1 MPPPPYQKGDSVME
15 QEQERDRI
23 ESHYDLG
30 RRHRWEAAVGDINR
44 TVGEAF
50 VSNDGRVRPNTR
62 RARGWTDAQ
71 ARSYCEGWAAAK
83 EEIRA
88 AARVALGSG
97 R

>member
-1 MPPPPYQKGDSVME
+1 MEQE

-30 RRHRWEAAVGDINR
+30 RRHRWEAAVAGAYG

-50 VSNDGRVRPNTR
+50 VSAGGRVLPNTR
-62 RARGWTDAQ
+62 RARGWTEAQ
-71 ARSYCEGWAAAK
+71 ARSYCEGWAVAT
-83 EEIRA
+83 EEIRHA
-88 AARVALGSG
+88 GRIALGSG